1 MKWIVG
7 LARLSAILAG
17 LILIFVAVLTCFN
30 LLLRNLSDN
39 SFAGVFEVTAMST
52 GAAIAL
58 FMPLAQ
64 IRHAHIIVDFFTT
77 KAPEKMNEF
86 LDRMGAFILALTFAM
101 FSWRTGLGALNAFE
115 VHSETQIM
123 GIPDGWVYASMVPPF
138 VLSAVVGL
146 YQTLFGLDGLKEH

>member
-1 MKWIVG
+1 MKWMVS
-7 LARLSAILAG
+7 LSRLCATLAG
-17 LILIFVAVLTCFN
+17 LFLIFVAVLTCVN

-77 KAPEKMNEF
+77 GFPDKANDA
-86 LDRMGAFILALTFAM
+86 LDRLGALILALTFAM
-101 FSWRTGLGALNAFE
+101 FSWRTSMGAINAYE

-123 GIPDGWVYASMVPPF
+123 GIPDWWVYGAMVPPF
-138 VLSAVVGL
+138 ILSALVGL
-146 YQTLFGLDGLKEH
+146 YQSLFGLNSLTEE